1 MITPWDRDNTM
12 DIDEVYVQLTLLR
25 DDRKLPGTT
34 QEECNLSIHCLPKS
48 DELAMIFRRCIRHSR
63 LK

>member
-25 DDRKLPGTT
+25 DNRTLAGTT
-34 QEECNLSIHCLPKS
+34 KQKIKDYSEIFAVSYTHLTLPTIYS
-48 DELAMIFRRCIRHSR
+48 V
-63 LK
+63 